1 MFHLLSTSRVW
12 PDRGILDNGIP
23 GRTWAGAVGS
33 KPYRSCAMGNAMPL
47 RIQQHDIEQTNL
59 RTVSEIWLA
68 GPACTFSAE
77 SEIDTLCFWR
87 GRPVV
92 SHEMLSEGTHEQN
105 LQRLWLVV
113 ADICD
118 NPAVATLE
126 ARLRTALDKQN
137 MEGEFYP
144 AEQKNTTR
152 H

>member
-1 MFHLLSTSRVW
+1 MR
-12 PDRGILDNGIP
+12 
-23 GRTWAGAVGS
+23 
-33 KPYRSCAMGNAMPL
+33 L

-77 SEIDTLCFWR
+77 SEVDTLCFWR

-118 NPAVATLE
+118 NPAVAAVE

-152 H
+152 Q